1 MMMKNAFL
9 LFAVIFFSS
18 LVVAQNVTLSGSI
31 KNRDQQPVSNAT
43 IQVMNVGKGISSNDK
58 GNFSL
63 SLPKGKYQ
71 IQISHIGL
79 ETIRQE
85 IVLTK
90 DLVFDFVMIP
100 AMVTIGEGFAVEATR
115 ATVNTPVT
123 HQEITAAEIEDI
135 NLAQDL
141 PILLNQTV
149 SAVTTSD
156 AGAGVGYT
164 GIRIRGSD
172 ATRINVTVN
181 GVPLNDPEG
190 HGVFWVNM
198 PDFASSTNSIQ
209 IQRGVGTST
218 NGSAAFGASINLQT
232 TAFQKE
238 ASAEINNSFGSFN
251 TRKHNVILNSGLIND
266 HFNFEGRLSYIGSDG
281 YIDRSG
287 SNLRSYYLAGGY
299 YGEKLMVKAVS
310 FSGKEVTHQ
319 AWWGT
324 PQSRVE
330 GDVSAMETHAINNGY
345 TEQQTENLLNSGRTY
360 NYYEYDNEID
370 DYQQDHYQLITGY
383 QFNDHLKLNLTG
395 HYTYGRGYFE
405 QYKEGESFGDI
416 GFADPIIGSDT
427 ISSSNMILQRWLDN
441 HFYGGV
447 YSFQYQKGKLNAT
460 LGGSYNEYVGEH
472 HGEVIWSEY
481 AVNTN
486 IRERYYF
493 SDSKKTDLSQYLKA
507 EYSWEKLTL
516 YADLQLR
523 AIDYRAKGID
533 NDQRII
539 DVDQNYLFF
548 NPKVGASY
556 RPNKNNRFY
565 FTVAQASREPV
576 RSDFID
582 AEPGVIPKPEF
593 MTNAELGW
601 SFAAKKWS
609 VSTNAFLMNYK
620 DQLVLTGALNDVGS
634 SLRTN
639 VAESYRAGIEIAAE
653 VRPYKGLFWKPNATF
668 SQNKIANFNE
678 VLYDYT
684 IDFDVVE
691 VNHGTTDIAFSPNVI
706 IGSTL
711 GYETNFGLTLAFFS
725 KFVGKQYLDNT
736 SSEDRILESYF
747 VNDVSISYD
756 APIKGVKRLTF
767 SLLVNNVLN
776 EMYSSNGYTYSY
788 YYGDLITENFYYPQ
802 AGTNWLLG
810 MKWKF

>member
-266 HFNFEGRLSYIGSDG
+266 HFNFEGRLS
-281 YIDRSG
+281 
-287 SNLRSYYLAGGY
+287 
-299 YGEKLMVKAVS
+299 
-310 FSGKEVTHQ
+310 
-319 AWWGT
+319 
-324 PQSRVE
+324 
-330 GDVSAMETHAINNGY
+330 
-345 TEQQTENLLNSGRTY
+345 
-360 NYYEYDNEID
+360 
-370 DYQQDHYQLITGY
+370 
-383 QFNDHLKLNLTG
+383 
-395 HYTYGRGYFE
+395 
-405 QYKEGESFGDI
+405 
-416 GFADPIIGSDT
+416 
-427 ISSSNMILQRWLDN
+427 
-441 HFYGGV
+441 
-447 YSFQYQKGKLNAT
+447 
-460 LGGSYNEYVGEH
+460 
-472 HGEVIWSEY
+472 
-481 AVNTN
+481 
-486 IRERYYF
+486 
-493 SDSKKTDLSQYLKA
+493 
-507 EYSWEKLTL
+507 
-516 YADLQLR
+516 
-523 AIDYRAKGID
+523 
-533 NDQRII
+533 
-539 DVDQNYLFF
+539 
-548 NPKVGASY
+548 
-556 RPNKNNRFY
+556 
-565 FTVAQASREPV
+565 
-576 RSDFID
+576 
-582 AEPGVIPKPEF
+582 
-593 MTNAELGW
+593 
-601 SFAAKKWS
+601 
-609 VSTNAFLMNYK
+609 
-620 DQLVLTGALNDVGS
+620 
-634 SLRTN
+634 
-639 VAESYRAGIEIAAE
+639 
-653 VRPYKGLFWKPNATF
+653 
-668 SQNKIANFNE
+668 
-678 VLYDYT
+678 
-684 IDFDVVE
+684 
-691 VNHGTTDIAFSPNVI
+691 
-706 IGSTL
+706 
-711 GYETNFGLTLAFFS
+711 
-725 KFVGKQYLDNT
+725 
-736 SSEDRILESYF
+736 
-747 VNDVSISYD
+747 
-756 APIKGVKRLTF
+756 
-767 SLLVNNVLN
+767 
-776 EMYSSNGYTYSY
+776 
-788 YYGDLITENFYYPQ
+788 
-802 AGTNWLLG
+802 
-810 MKWKF
+810 

>member
-1 MMMKNAFL
+1 L
-9 LFAVIFFSS
+9 
-18 LVVAQNVTLSGSI
+18 
-31 KNRDQQPVSNAT
+31 
-43 IQVMNVGKGISSNDK
+43 
-58 GNFSL
+58 
-63 SLPKGKYQ
+63 
-71 IQISHIGL
+71 
-79 ETIRQE
+79 
-85 IVLTK
+85 
-90 DLVFDFVMIP
+90 
-100 AMVTIGEGFAVEATR
+100 
-115 ATVNTPVT
+115 
-123 HQEITAAEIEDI
+123 
-135 NLAQDL
+135 
-141 PILLNQTV
+141 
-149 SAVTTSD
+149 
-156 AGAGVGYT
+156 
-164 GIRIRGSD
+164 
-172 ATRINVTVN
+172 
-181 GVPLNDPEG
+181 
-190 HGVFWVNM
+190 
-198 PDFASSTNSIQ
+198 
-209 IQRGVGTST
+209 
-218 NGSAAFGASINLQT
+218 
-232 TAFQKE
+232 
-238 ASAEINNSFGSFN
+238 
-251 TRKHNVILNSGLIND
+251 
-266 HFNFEGRLSYIGSDG
+266 
-281 YIDRSG
+281 
-287 SNLRSYYLAGGY
+287 
-299 YGEKLMVKAVS
+299 
-310 FSGKEVTHQ
+310 
-319 AWWGT
+319 WGT
-324 PQSRVE
+324 PQSRID
-330 GDVSAMETHAINNGY
+330 GDVAAMETHAANNGY

-360 NYYEYDNEID
+360 NYYQYDNEID

-383 QFNDHLKLNLTG
+383 QFNDHLKLNVTG

-416 GFADPIIGSDT
+416 GFDSPVIGGDT
-427 ISSSNMILQRWLDN
+427 ITSSNMILQRWLDN

-447 YSFQYQKGKLNAT
+447 YSFQYQKGKWNAT

-472 HGEVIWSEY
+472 YGEVIWSEY
-481 AVNTN
+481 AVNTS

-493 SDSKKTDLSQYLKA
+493 SDSKKTDFSQYLKA

-523 AIDYRAKGID
+523 AIDYRTNGID

-539 DVDQNYLFF
+539 DVDHNFLFF

-556 RPNKNNRFY
+556 RPNKSNRFY
-565 FTVAQASREPV
+565 FALAQASREPV

-582 AEPGVIPKPEF
+582 AEQGVVPKPEF

-653 VRPYKGLFWKPNATF
+653 VRPYKGIFWKPNATF

-684 IDFDVVE
+684 VGFDVVE

-711 GYETNFGLTLAFFS
+711 GYETKLGLTVALLS

-756 APIKGVKRLTF
+756 AQIKGVKRLTF

-788 YYGDLITENFYYPQ
+788 YAGDLITENFYYPQ